1 MRACITLIRHAV
13 LLRVFSN
20 GTNSRVLRISAAVQ
34 AVKEEMERE
43 RAKPAGPEG
52 GSGHVAAAGGGFRN
66 VPSVPSIE
74 RGMQQLLHSSDVDM
88 SCGLERMPVEAG
100 MRRAR
105 CEGTANV
112 MAAPA
117 AAAGAY
123 GAGVAAAAGQSLVR
137 RA

>member
-1 MRACITLIRHAV
+1 M
-13 LLRVFSN
+13 
-20 GTNSRVLRISAAVQ
+20 Q

-43 RAKPAGPEG
+43 RAQPAGPEG
-52 GSGHVAAAGGGFRN
+52 GSGHVATAGGGFRN

-88 SCGLERMPVEAG
+88 SCGSERMPVEAG

-105 CEGTANV
+105 CEGTANA

-117 AAAGAY
+117 APAGLANKLARTY
-123 GAGVAAAAGQSLVR
+123 RLIS
-137 RA
+137 